1 MAPESTVKTFTLTAG
16 WLQQAR
22 RAPSPN
28 FGPRPGGCAPRLL
41 VIHNISLPPG
51 QYGGNH
57 IERLFTNCLD
67 WDEHPFFDEI
77 RGAEVSA
84 HLLIRRCGE
93 LVQFVDLGERA
104 WHAGQSCFAGQDNC
118 NDFSIGIELE
128 GTDDEAYTE
137 VQYQVLAAVTR
148 ALLAHYEDMDVDRI
162 VGHSDIAPG
171 RKTDPGPAFD
181 WHKYRSL
188 LAAAGETV

>member
-1 MAPESTVKTFTLTAG
+1 MASRTRISKLTLAGG

-22 RAPSPN
+22 RVPSPN
-28 FGPRPGGCAPRLL
+28 FGPRPEGCVPRLL

-51 QYGGNH
+51 QYGGNC

-67 WDEHPFFDEI
+67 WDEHPFFNEI
-77 RGAEVSA
+77 RGTQVSA
-84 HLLIRRCGE
+84 HVLIRRDGE
-93 LVQFVDLGERA
+93 VVQFVNFHDRA
-104 WHAGQSCFAGQDNC
+104 WHAGQSCFAGQENC

-128 GTDDEAYTE
+128 GTDDDAYTGA
-137 VQYQVLAAVTR
+137 QYTALAAVTNT
-148 ALLAHYEDMDVDRI
+148 LLAHYGDIDGSGI

-181 WHKYRSL
+181 WNRYRSML
-188 LAAAGETV
+188 TAAGELG